1 MEFIYA
7 VGRPGHLDFYI
18 AANRAD
24 VPADAIIFA
33 VCHAASLT
41 ENTDEDLFNAI
52 TDQEYFTV
60 QGIIGE
66 ARIREAARG

>member
-1 MEFIYA
+1 MELIYA

-18 AANRAD
+18 ATRRAD

-33 VCHAASLT
+33 VCNAASLM

-60 QGIIGE
+60 QEIIGE
-66 ARIREAARG
+66 ARMREAASG